1 MGQVNGFNLGKNR
14 KKYIDFVKRV
24 KREGGSYSGVKG
36 RDFKE
41 QLNSLL
47 EYSPSLAVL
56 PNTTKGGKLPTLSL
70 IHI

>member
-41 QLNSLL
+41 QLK
-47 EYSPSLAVL
+47 EE
-56 PNTTKGGKLPTLSL
+56 K
-70 IHI
+70 